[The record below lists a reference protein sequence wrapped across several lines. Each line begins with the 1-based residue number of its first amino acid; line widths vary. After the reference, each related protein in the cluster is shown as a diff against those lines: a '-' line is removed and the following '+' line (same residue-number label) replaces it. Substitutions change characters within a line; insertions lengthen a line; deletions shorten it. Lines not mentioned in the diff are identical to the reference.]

1 MSRIFSNFVPTVLN
15 AVPVG
20 ADYIAFHDFHK
31 MLKNCKNRFSYKANN
46 ENFTKK
52 LNNSSFSDCVSLS
65 KGQTLDLDFGKEI
78 CFDTVSLWEKGDNCL
93 LFEIS
98 ALKNGEWQTVYRQD
112 RILCCHTCFLGKITA
127 QKLKIEILNCKNDVT
142 LRGLYVY
149 KSEKRKESFKV
160 SQYLRLDQQDFNE
173 LINDEGF
180 SGYYDAVTDVI
191 LFEEAFIDENAEIAF
206 NRSEEIF
213 VSQLKALRQIIGK
226 RPVKIWCCLFFDRK
240 DKNGQRDHNLTK
252 AFVNANIVKISYSIK
267 RFTEKYGLYG
277 IDYDWE
283 FPRTLS
289 QWKAYSLIVER
300 TAKFTKVS
308 VALPPWGI
316 MFGSH
321 TIKSI
326 EHVNLMAYDLFDNIG
341 NHSNSYLGGY
351 NAIRKVMN
359 SGFEKRQIL
368 LGIPTYGRTVD
379 RSEYAWPTVR
389 DDCKENG
396 MWNGAIQFE
405 YTDLKTGEV
414 KTSKAYLNSYAEVRD
429 KTALS
434 LDFSIGGVMVFRAF
448 CDAPRTHPYS
458 LHKAVN
464 EVILNNREKQK
475 II

>member
-1 MSRIFSNFVPTVLN
+1 MRRIFSNFVPTVLN

-20 ADYIAFHDFHK
+20 ADYIAFHDLQK
-31 MLKNCKNRFSYKANN
+31 MLKNNKNRFSYKTNR
-46 ENFTKK
+46 EGFEKK
-52 LNNSSFSDCVSLS
+52 LNNGIFSEYVSLS
-65 KGQTLDLDFGKEI
+65 KGQPLEIDFGKEV
-78 CFDTVSLWEKGDNCL
+78 CFDTVALCEKGDNCL

-112 RILCCHTCFLGKITA
+112 RILGWHTCYLGKITA
-127 QKLKIEILNCKNDVT
+127 QRLKIEILNCKNDVT

-149 KSEKRKESFKV
+149 KSEYRKESFKV
-160 SQYLRLDQQDFNE
+160 SQYLRLDRQDFNE

-206 NRSEEIF
+206 NHSEELF
-213 VSQLKALRQIIGK
+213 ARQLEAFRQILGN

-240 DKNGQRDHNLTK
+240 DKNGKRDHNLTK
-252 AFVNANIVKISYSIK
+252 EFVNSNIVKISYSIK
-267 RFTEKYGLYG
+267 NFTEKYGLYG

-300 TAKFTKVS
+300 TSKFTKVS

-316 MFGSH
+316 MFGGH
-321 TIKSI
+321 TVKSI
-326 EHVNLMAYDLFDNIG
+326 EHVNLMAYDLFDNAG
-341 NHSNSYLGGY
+341 DHSNSFIGGY

-359 SGFEKRQIL
+359 AGFDKEQIL
-368 LGIPTYGRTVD
+368 LGIPTYGRTVN

-389 DDCKENG
+389 DDGKENG
-396 MWNGAIQFE
+396 MWNNTIQFE
-405 YTDLKTGEV
+405 YTDLENGES
-414 KTSKAYLNSYAEVRD
+414 KTSKAYLNSYAQVRD

-434 LDFSIGGVMVFRAF
+434 FDFGIGGIMIFRAF
-448 CDAPRTHPYS
+448 CDAPYTHPYC

-464 EVILNNREKQK
+464 EVILNNRENQ
-475 II
+475 

>member
-1 MSRIFSNFVPTVLN
+1 
-15 AVPVG
+15 
-20 ADYIAFHDFHK
+20 
-31 MLKNCKNRFSYKANN
+31 MLKNCKNRFSYKTNR
-46 ENFTKK
+46 EGFEKK
-52 LNNSSFSDCVSLS
+52 LNNGIFSEYVNLS
-65 KGQTLDLDFGKEI
+65 KGQPLEIDFGKEV
-78 CFDTVSLWEKGDNCL
+78 CFDTVTLCEKGDNCL

-112 RILCCHTCFLGKITA
+112 RILGWHTCYLGKITA
-127 QKLKIEILNCKNDVT
+127 QKLKIEILDCKNDVT

-149 KSEKRKESFKV
+149 KSEYRKESFKV

-173 LINDEGF
+173 LIDDEGF
-180 SGYYDAVTDVI
+180 SGYYDTVTDVI

-206 NRSEEIF
+206 NHSEELF
-213 VSQLKALRQIIGK
+213 ARQLETLCKIIGE
-226 RPVKIWCCLFFDRK
+226 REVKIWCCLIFDRK
-240 DKNGQRDHNLTK
+240 DKNGHRNLNMTK
-252 AFVNANIVKISYSIK
+252 DFINKNIVKISHSIK

-283 FPRTLS
+283 FPKTLS

-321 TIKSI
+321 TVKSI

-351 NAIRKVMN
+351 NAVRKVMN
-359 SGFEKRQIL
+359 AGFEKRQIL

-389 DDCKENG
+389 DDCRENG
-396 MWNGAIQFE
+396 MWNNTIQFE
-405 YTDLKTGEV
+405 YTDLKTGEA
-414 KTSKAYLNSYAEVRD
+414 KASKAYLNSYAEVRD
-429 KTALS
+429 KTALT
-434 LDFSIGGVMVFRAF
+434 LDFGIGGVMIFRAF
-448 CDAPRTHPYS
+448 CDAPYTHPYC
-458 LHKAVN
+458 LQKAVN
-464 EVILNNREKQK
+464 EVILNNREKQ
-475 II
+475 

>member
-1 MSRIFSNFVPTVLN
+1 MRRIFSNFVPTVLN

-112 RILCCHTCFLGKITA
+112 RILCCHTCFLGKITS
-127 QKLKIEILNCKNDVT
+127 QKLKIEILDCKNDVT

-149 KSEKRKESFKV
+149 KSEYRKESFKV
-160 SQYLRLDQQDFNE
+160 SQYLRLDQQNFSE
-173 LINDEGF
+173 LINNEGF
-180 SGYYDAVTDVI
+180 SGYYDTVTDVI
-191 LFEEAFIDENAEIAF
+191 LFEEAFINENADIAF
-206 NRSEEIF
+206 HHSEEF
-213 VSQLKALRQIIGK
+213 FARQLETLRKIIDE
-226 RPVKIWCCLFFDRK
+226 REVKIWCCLFFDRK
-240 DKNGQRDHNLTK
+240 SKNGHRNLNMTK
-252 AFVNANIVKISYSIK
+252 DFINKNIVKISHSIK

-283 FPRTLS
+283 FPKTLS

-321 TIKSI
+321 TVKSI

-351 NAIRKVMN
+351 NAVRKVMN
-359 SGFEKRQIL
+359 TGFEKSQIL

-389 DDCKENG
+389 DDCRENG
-396 MWNGAIQFE
+396 MWNNAIQFE
-405 YTDLKTGEV
+405 YKDLKTGKT

-434 LDFSIGGVMVFRAF
+434 LDFGIGGVMVFRAF
-448 CDAPRTHPYS
+448 CDAPYTSPYC

-464 EVILNNREKQK
+464 EVVINNQSKM
-475 II
+475 